1 MTASNRSTA
10 KAKPCI
16 VADCKRPA
24 QTRGVC
30 GSCYVHARVM
40 VLNNETSWQELE
52 DMGLVKPAHH
62 VAKNP
67 LKVAFLSALEK
78 RNQQNGRKKA
88 GAR

>member
-1 MTASNRSTA
+1 
-10 KAKPCI
+10 
-16 VADCKRPA
+16 
-24 QTRGVC
+24 
-30 GSCYVHARVM
+30 M